1 MREVIPCRDAHPGV
15 SSSGLLL
22 TGLAVLAAGEAEGA
36 VDGSVVELGEA
47 RQAAGEV
54 VGGGGVGV
62 GGRQAAEGPR

>member
-1 MREVIPCRDAHPGV
+1 MREVIPCGDAHPGV

-22 TGLAVLAAGEAEGA
+22 TRLAVLAAGETEGA

-47 RQAAGEV
+47 RQAGGEV